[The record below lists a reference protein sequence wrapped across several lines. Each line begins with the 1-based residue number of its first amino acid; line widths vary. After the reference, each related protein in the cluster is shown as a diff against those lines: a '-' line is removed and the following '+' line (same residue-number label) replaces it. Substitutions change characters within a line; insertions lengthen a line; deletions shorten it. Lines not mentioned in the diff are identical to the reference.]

1 MQYARLQGA
10 LPGVAIHYAVK
21 ALAHPAVVR
30 TLAEVGSSFDVS
42 TTGEIALL
50 QSLGIDSR
58 RVIHTHPVKRAR
70 DILAA
75 LDFGCETFVVDNPD
89 ELAKLLPYRQRVALL
104 VRVGFRA
111 KDAVVDLAKK
121 FGCAP
126 DSAVDLVL
134 EAHRLG
140 FRISGFSFHV
150 GSQCASSAAHAGAVR
165 GCAELMREAESRG
178 APPFDVLDIGG
189 GFPAPYRDP
198 VPDIDTFCAPIRAAL
213 AQIPRGVRIIAEPG
227 RFLAAPCVEGVST
240 IVGKARRGEAVWY
253 YLDDGVYGSY
263 SGKIYDGASYP
274 LSVVPDRAG
283 PLRSSVLAGPT
294 CDSIDVIAENVLLPE
309 MEIGDLIVGGSMG
322 AYTAASASEFNS
334 LPRPKIVVQNDR

>member
-1 MQYARLQGA
+1 
-10 LPGVAIHYAVK
+10 
-21 ALAHPAVVR
+21 
-30 TLAEVGSSFDVS
+30 VS

-70 DILAA
+70 DIDAA
-75 LDFGCETFVVDNPD
+75 VDFGCETFVVDNSD
-89 ELAKLLPYRQRVALL
+89 ELPKLLPHRQRVALL

-126 DSAVDLVL
+126 DSAMDLVL

-140 FRISGFSFHV
+140 FRISGYSFHV
-150 GSQCASSAAHAGAVR
+150 GSQCASSQAHAAAVR
-165 GCAELMREAESRG
+165 GCADLMREAESRG
-178 APPFDVLDIGG
+178 VPPFDVLDIGG

-213 AQIPRGVRIIAEPG
+213 AQIPRDVRIIAEPG
-227 RFLAAPCVEGVST
+227 RFLAAPCVEGIAT
-240 IVGKARRGEAVWY
+240 IVGKARRGDAVWY